1 MIVEILGSETQHE
14 LFLISNITSKKNIPV
29 IDELLDELNG
39 AQVFFS
45 KLDLRSEYHQ
55 NRVAEVDIEK
65 MTF

>member
-39 AQVFFS
+39 AQVFFFQT
-45 KLDLRSEYHQ
+45 RP
-55 NRVAEVDIEK
+55 
-65 MTF
+65 